1 MVYDIIII
9 GAGPAGLTA
18 GIYGMRAKLNI
29 ICIEKENE
37 GGKIAEAGDVEN
49 YPGFESIKGYE
60 LAQNFSNHAKKFGLN
75 IIHDNIQNID
85 TTAKPFKIIGN
96 NESYEAKAIILA
108 TGTKDKKLGLN
119 EDEFVG
125 KGVSYCATCDAFFY
139 VGKEVIVVGKGTS
152 AVMSALN
159 LKDIV
164 KKVILI
170 TEEPEIKVAEPIMLE
185 RLNNSENIE
194 VITNAKP
201 LKIIGE
207 NKVGGILISLNG
219 DEKEIKSDGV
229 FVTMGHIPNSEYLKD
244 SGIELTKRGFVKV
257 DKNCKTNIEG
267 IFACGDIAGGIL
279 QVSKAVGEGAVA
291 LASASR
297 YLDKLDR

>member
-1 MVYDIIII
+1 
-9 GAGPAGLTA
+9 
-18 GIYGMRAKLNI
+18 
-29 ICIEKENE
+29 
-37 GGKIAEAGDVEN
+37 
-49 YPGFESIKGYE
+49 
-60 LAQNFSNHAKKFGLN
+60 
-75 IIHDNIQNID
+75 
-85 TTAKPFKIIGN
+85 
-96 NESYEAKAIILA
+96 
-108 TGTKDKKLGLN
+108 
-119 EDEFVG
+119 
-125 KGVSYCATCDAFFY
+125 
-139 VGKEVIVVGKGTS
+139 
-152 AVMSALN
+152 MSALN

-219 DEKEIKSDGV
+219 DEKEIKSDGI

-257 DKNCKTNIEG
+257 NKNCKTNIEG

-279 QVSKAVGEGAVA
+279 QVSKAIGEGAVA